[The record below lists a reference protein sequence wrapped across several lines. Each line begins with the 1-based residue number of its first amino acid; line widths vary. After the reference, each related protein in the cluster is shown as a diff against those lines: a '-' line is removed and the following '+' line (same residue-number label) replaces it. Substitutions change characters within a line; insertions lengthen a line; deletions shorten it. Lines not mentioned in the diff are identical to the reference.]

1 MPQAFGNRV
10 LTTTNQHIMPSLV
23 DTILNSNVL
32 ATRVLK
38 SAKKWSGERMLF
50 PIKFAKN
57 NTFQSFSG
65 FDTMPIQGV
74 NTRVR
79 LEYFPSFARIN
90 ISLPL
95 DELSVNSDNEE
106 KILSLIDLEVKSA
119 AQDMADGIGDLF
131 YGDGTGN
138 FGKDFLGIGALV
150 DDGTVAA
157 TIGGLSRSTYSTL
170 QSTKT
175 ASGGTLSL
183 DKMST
188 LYNAVSS
195 GSITPTLGVTT
206 KTVFALYERL
216 LQPQERVVKDVPMM
230 KFSASNG
237 LNTGSGLIGG
247 TGFTGLFFKGF
258 PILADEKCTAGSLYF
273 LNENFLDFY
282 AVTMWGTEP
291 IKYGS
296 VKVEGNDY
304 STPLGL
310 GFSWSGWKKTF
321 NQATVTGD
329 VYLGGQ
335 FVTDNPKR
343 HGVLTGCTTI

>member
-1 MPQAFGNRV
+1 MR
-10 LTTTNQHIMPSLV
+10 LV
-23 DTILNSNVL
+23 DTVLNSNVL

-38 SAKKWSGERMLF
+38 SAKKWHGERMLF

-57 NTFQSFSG
+57 TTFTSFSG

-95 DELSVNSDNEE
+95 DELSVNADNEE

-119 AQDMADGIGDLF
+119 AQDMADGIGDLM
-131 YGDGTGN
+131 YSDGTGN
-138 FGKDFLGIGALV
+138 FGKDFLGLSALV
-150 DDGTVAA
+150 DDGSNVS

-170 QSTKT
+170 KSTVT
-175 ASGGTLSL
+175 ASSGTLSL

-195 GSITPTLGVTT
+195 GSIVPTLGVTT
-206 KTVFALYERL
+206 KAVFALYERL
-216 LQPQERVVKDVPMM
+216 LAPQERVVKDVPMM
-230 KFSASNG
+230 KYKATNG
-237 LNTGSGLIGG
+237 LNSGTGLIGG
-247 TGFTGLFFKGF
+247 TGFTGLFYKGF
-258 PILADEKCTAGSLYF
+258 PILADEKCISGSLYF

-282 AVTMWGTEP
+282 AVTMWGTEA
-291 IKYGS
+291 IKYGE
-296 VKVEGNDY
+296 VDIEGNDY
-304 STPLGL
+304 QTPLGL
-310 GFSWSGWKKTF
+310 GLSWSGWKKTF

-343 HGVLTGCTTI
+343 HGVS

>member
-1 MPQAFGNRV
+1 MASAFGNRV
-10 LTTTNQHIMPSLV
+10 LTTTNQYIMPSLV
-23 DTILNSNVL
+23 DTVLNSNVL

-38 SAKKWSGERMLF
+38 SAKKWHGERMLF

-57 NTFQSFSG
+57 STFTSFSG
-65 FDTMPIQGV
+65 FDTMLIQGQ

-90 ISLPL
+90 ISLPM
-95 DELSVNSDNEE
+95 DELSVNQDNEE
-106 KILSLIDLEVKSA
+106 KILSMIDLEVKSA
-119 AQDMADGIGDLF
+119 AQDMADSIGDLF
-131 YGDGTGN
+131 YADGTGN
-138 FGKDFLGIGALV
+138 FGKDFLGLAALV
-150 DDGTVAA
+150 DDGSVAS
-157 TIGGLSRSTYSTL
+157 TIGGLSRTTYPLLKSTV
-170 QSTKT
+170 T

-195 GSITPTLGVTT
+195 GSITPTLGATT
-206 KTVFALYERL
+206 KAVFALYERL

-230 KFSASNG
+230 KFQASNG
-237 LNTGSGLIGG
+237 LNSGTGLIGG

-258 PILADEKCTAGSLYF
+258 PILADEKATAGSLYF
-273 LNENFLDFY
+273 LNENFLDFH
-282 AVTMWGTEP
+282 AVTMYGTEA
-291 IKYGS
+291 INYGS
-296 VKVEGNDY
+296 VPVEGNDY
-304 STPLGL
+304 GTPLGL

-335 FVTDNPKR
+335 FITQNPKR
-343 HGVLTGCTTI
+343 HGVLTGCTSI

>member
-1 MPQAFGNRV
+1 MAQAFGNRV

-23 DTILNSNVL
+23 DTVLNSNVL

-57 NTFQSFSG
+57 NTFTSFSG

-95 DELSVNSDNEE
+95 DELSVNQDNEE

-119 AQDMADGIGDLF
+119 AQDMADSIGDLF

-138 FGKDFLGIGALV
+138 FGKDFLGLAALV
-150 DDGTVAA
+150 DDGSVAA
-157 TIGGLSRSTYSTL
+157 TIGGLSRTTYPLLKSTV
-170 QSTKT
+170 T

-188 LYNAVSS
+188 LYNSISS

-206 KTVFALYERL
+206 KAVFALYERL

-230 KFSASNG
+230 KFTAGNG
-237 LNTGSGLIGG
+237 LNSGTGLIGG

-258 PILADEKCTAGSLYF
+258 PILADEKCTSGSLYF
-273 LNENFLDFY
+273 LNENFLEFD
-282 AVTMWGTEP
+282 AVTMWGTEA
-291 IKYGS
+291 IKYGN
-296 VKVEGNDY
+296 VPVEGNDY
-304 STPLGL
+304 QTPLGL

-335 FVTDNPKR
+335 FMTSNPKR